1 MKIKM
6 VVSRSG
12 PAGVA
17 NPGDIIDVPSSEGA
31 RMVAAGQAEVVRD
44 VAKETASGKAKAEK
58 AVK

>member
-1 MKIKM
+1 MKLKL

-17 NPGDIIDVPSSEGA
+17 HPGDIIAVPSSAGA
-31 RMVAAGQAEVVRD
+31 RLVAAWPAEVVRD